1 MKCIHCG
8 KDSNYKVRRASGDC
22 GSCFKK
28 FAFEPR
34 ENPFRLTDPFFDRA
48 IQLVSDERTV
58 HFTRRQLWYELNR
71 RLRRRDRSLWNILNR
86 GFNSLSIWFLPV
98 LPFALLLW
106 GYYGF
111 QNLRRHPP
119 GEPRIAYDPGQA
131 YRNFTGF
138 IRDWETAH
146 GQIGMLLPPVNQQLP
161 SLYTTH
167 PSELPPLTNLNTAT
181 QSELVGLP
189 GIGRGTVER
198 IIEYRRQGHVFTR
211 PDDLLAFPG
220 IGERT
225 LEVLRPHLIFSQA
238 PEQAGTSPTEGQS
251 QGSHRQREAEPDLT
265 SYSFDRALVT
275 DHADTAA
282 MLVANNFHF
291 ENNCAVLSVDGYP
304 EGVADTV
311 LTMLQRNPELK
322 VYALHDAS
330 AEGCSLPLSLREER
344 WFPDPAINV
353 IDLGLRPRHAKTMR
367 LFTLIGA
374 SQTVP
379 DSLREVLAPEEVIW
393 LEAGHVAEVSVLRPA
408 RLIRGIYQ
416 GFSRESDLDSEAARD
431 LEREDAYASSGWS
444 YYGGFYGSDS
454 FG

>member
-1 MKCIHCG
+1 MSY
-8 KDSNYKVRRASGDC
+8 DD
-22 GSCFKK
+22 
-28 FAFEPR
+28 PR
-34 ENPFRLTDPFFDRA
+34 
-48 IQLVSDERTV
+48 
-58 HFTRRQLWYELNR
+58 
-71 RLRRRDRSLWNILNR
+71 
-86 GFNSLSIWFLPV
+86 
-98 LPFALLLW
+98 
-106 GYYGF
+106 
-111 QNLRRHPP
+111 
-119 GEPRIAYDPGQA
+119 PGQPY
-131 YRNFTGF
+131 YRFTTSIG
-138 IRDWETAH
+138 DWESAH
-146 GQIGMLLPPVNQQLP
+146 GQINKLLRSVNQQLA

-211 PDDLLAFPG
+211 LDDLLAILG

-251 QGSHRQREAEPDLT
+251 QGSHRQQEAEPDLT

-311 LTMLQRNPELK
+311 LTMLRRNPELK

-330 AEGCSLPLSLREER
+330 SEGCSLPLSLREER

-379 DSLREVLAPEEVIW
+379 DSLREVLAPEEVVW
-393 LEAGHVAEVSVLRPA
+393 LESGHVAEVSVLRPA